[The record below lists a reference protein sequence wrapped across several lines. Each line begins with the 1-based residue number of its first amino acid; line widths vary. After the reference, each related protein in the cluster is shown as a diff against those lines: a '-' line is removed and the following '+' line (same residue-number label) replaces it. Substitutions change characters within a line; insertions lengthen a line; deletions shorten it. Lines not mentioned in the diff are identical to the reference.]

1 MTIRQF
7 KNSDIEQVINLQ
19 NEWFTS
25 GLLPSYVNRILDFC
39 FKANNTK
46 VIEKDNIII
55 GYSFFSKNDDNE
67 YEIMYLYIS
76 PDKRGNQLG
85 RKLIQSTEAEIKKL
99 GVEKIILSP
108 TTVVNQEKLINYY
121 ESLGYILQKDRMFG
135 GISHK
140 RMSKEI

>member
-7 KNSDIEQVINLQ
+7 KNSDIEQVIDLQ

-25 GLLPSYVNRILDFC
+25 RLLPSYV
-39 FKANNTK
+39 
-46 VIEKDNIII
+46 
-55 GYSFFSKNDDNE
+55 SKNFDNE

-85 RKLIQSTEAEIKKL
+85 RKLIQSTEAGIKKL
-99 GVEKIILSP
+99 GAKKTILAP
-108 TTVVNQEKLINYY
+108 ATEVNQERLINYY
-121 ESLGYILQKDRMFG
+121 ESLGYILQKDRMFR

-140 RMSKEI
+140 IMSKEI

>member
-7 KNSDIEQVINLQ
+7 KNSDIEQVIDFQ

-25 GLLPSYVNRILDFC
+25 GLLPSYVNRILDCC

-55 GYSFFSKNDDNE
+55 GYSFFSKNFDNE

-99 GVEKIILSP
+99 GAKKIILSP
-108 TTVVNQEKLINYY
+108 ATVVNQERLINYY
-121 ESLGYILQKDRMFG
+121 ESLGYILQKDRMFR

-140 RMSKEI
+140 IMSKEI